1 MIQELPHSK
10 VDPSTSR
17 VLSPSHVEVSEPIS
31 YKPKEVEMPLG
42 KTWPFRSDLLIPN
55 GAWVIIH
62 LAIASAI
69 ITTAVTISVSRCRQV
84 NVDILTTTIQS
95 GRFIG
100 EVCTASSDC
109 IINAQCYSNVCKCSP
124 DFYLVSST

>member
-1 MIQELPHSK
+1 MIQELAYSK
-10 VDPSTSR
+10 VSPSTSR
-17 VLSPSHVEVSEPIS
+17 VLSPSHVDVSEPVS
-31 YKPKEVEMPLG
+31 YEPKEVEMPLG

-69 ITTAVTISVSRCRQV
+69 ITTAVTITVSRCRQV
-84 NVDILTTTIQS
+84 NEDIITTTLQA

-100 EVCTASSDC
+100 EDCTSSSDC
-109 IINAQCYSNVCKCSP
+109 IINAQCYSNVCQCSP
-124 DFYLVSST
+124 DFYWVSH